1 MYIYIM
7 LAESAQQ
14 ATNKM
19 AILTNLSCTSQETHF
34 TWFFF
39 LREK

>member
-19 AILTNLSCTSQETHF
+19 AILTNLSCTSQETNISHGF
-34 TWFFF
+34 SS
-39 LREK
+39 